1 MRDNYWYRI
10 YGALIQRSIQVK
22 LQIRN
27 MFPFTEYIY
36 ISINSLNRQQLAM
49 DVREF
54 VGGDVTVR
62 TAGRTVSVRGKVD
75 VKVGGTKVVS
85 GGPKDS
91 SSSPPKDVPS
101 SESCAKT
108 LHRRFQLPADADT
121 DRVSSCLSRDAIL
134 SVTVPKKVNMI
145 LIFM

>member
-1 MRDNYWYRI
+1 MVH
-10 YGALIQRSIQVK
+10 G
-22 LQIRN
+22 
-27 MFPFTEYIY
+27 
-36 ISINSLNRQQLAM
+36 SLNCQQLAM

-85 GGPKDS
+85 GAPKESSSGPKES

-134 SVTVPKKVNMI
+134 SVTVPKKVNVI